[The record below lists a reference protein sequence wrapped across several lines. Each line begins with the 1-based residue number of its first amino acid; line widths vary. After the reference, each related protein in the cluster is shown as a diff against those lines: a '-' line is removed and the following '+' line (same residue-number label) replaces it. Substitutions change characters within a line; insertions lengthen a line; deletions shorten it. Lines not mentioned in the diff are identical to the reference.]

1 MADNTLV
8 KYAQNH
14 ENVVITPHM
23 GGGTFFSLA
32 EARRFM
38 ANKLIEIIKK
48 EEL

>member
-1 MADNTLV
+1 
-8 KYAQNH
+8 
-14 ENVVITPHM
+14 M